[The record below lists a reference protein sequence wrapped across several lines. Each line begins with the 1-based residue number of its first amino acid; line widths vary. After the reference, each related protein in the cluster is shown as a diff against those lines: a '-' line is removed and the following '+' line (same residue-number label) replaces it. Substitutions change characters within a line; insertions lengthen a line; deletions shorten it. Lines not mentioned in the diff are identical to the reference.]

1 LGKLNYTKRMSD
13 EAARKGNQ
21 KLVKSI
27 NRSIVLNIVREHGPV
42 SRADVSR
49 LSQFY
54 PATVSSIVN
63 DLISEGFVRE
73 AGLGDSTGGR
83 QPVMLQLD
91 RRAGISCGVS
101 IGVDR
106 LRACVS
112 DLDAQVLTSEE
123 ASLDWGQG
131 PRRCMPAVTGVIR
144 SALGQAQVD
153 PDRILGIGVVY
164 PGPVDA
170 ECGTIL
176 ASPHMPGWGGFALR
190 EAMEAEFS
198 LPILV
203 DNDANAAAWGE
214 KWFGAA
220 QGRSDYLYVM
230 VDYGL
235 GGGIVIDGQLYRGR
249 NGGAGEFGHM
259 TVDVDG
265 PQCRCG
271 NFGCLDVMASAGA
284 IVDKLVGGVKRG
296 ARTSCVGLCGGQV
309 DDITIDV
316 VLQAAGEGD
325 AHAQAVVEEAGRYLG
340 IGLAS
345 LINWFNPE
353 LIVLGG
359 RLPLESTLYFQSA
372 TETAKRRA
380 WSALGR
386 DVSIVLSSLGP
397 DACMIGAASLV
408 LTRVFAPP
416 SIAAYA

>member
-1 LGKLNYTKRMSD
+1 
-13 EAARKGNQ
+13 
-21 KLVKSI
+21 
-27 NRSIVLNIVREHGPV
+27 
-42 SRADVSR
+42 
-49 LSQFY
+49 
-54 PATVSSIVN
+54 
-63 DLISEGFVRE
+63 
-73 AGLGDSTGGR
+73 
-83 QPVMLQLD
+83 
-91 RRAGISCGVS
+91 
-101 IGVDR
+101 
-106 LRACVS
+106 
-112 DLDAQVLTSEE
+112 
-123 ASLDWGQG
+123 
-131 PRRCMPAVTGVIR
+131 
-144 SALGQAQVD
+144 
-153 PDRILGIGVVY
+153 
-164 PGPVDA
+164 
-170 ECGTIL
+170 
-176 ASPHMPGWGGFALR
+176 
-190 EAMEAEFS
+190 
-198 LPILV
+198 
-203 DNDANAAAWGE
+203 
-214 KWFGAA
+214 
-220 QGRSDYLYVM
+220 M

-265 PQCRCG
+265 PQCKCG

-284 IVDKLVGGVKRG
+284 IVDKIVGDVKRG
-296 ARTSCVGLCGGQV
+296 ARTSCVGLCGGRV